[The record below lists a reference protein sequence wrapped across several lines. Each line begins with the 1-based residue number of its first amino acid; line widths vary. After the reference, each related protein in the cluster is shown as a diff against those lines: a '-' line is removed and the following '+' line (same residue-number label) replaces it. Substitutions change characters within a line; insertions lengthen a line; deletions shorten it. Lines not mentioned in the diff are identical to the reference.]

1 MNPIDLPARAPRPG
15 SHRLQRVTLALL
27 APATLLALM
36 ASTRAAEVTDATP
49 ATSSAASAPTASGQ
63 AAAPSRAARAAALG
77 GGSQAAVLYHNYC
90 SVCHGDRGDG
100 KSRASG
106 SLSTLPRDFTSA
118 ASRQELSRERIVLA
132 ITHGRPGTAMVGWKT
147 QLSEGDIAALA
158 DHVLTQFVQGGAR
171 AQPHGNNR
179 AALPHAPISG
189 TRAHGGREADAMRA
203 AAPADMTLPFPD
215 RLSGQARNGMAF
227 YLANCAT
234 CHGAGGDGAG
244 PRAYFINPKPRNFVD
259 PASRARLN
267 RVALYGAVSEGRVG
281 TEMPAWRQVI
291 TPQQIADV
299 SEYVFQTFIQPPPG
313 DGKPPAKR

>member
-1 MNPIDLPARAPRPG
+1 MPVAEK
-15 SHRLQRVTLALL
+15 LQS
-27 APATLLALM
+27 PNI
-36 ASTRAAEVTDATP
+36 SATP
-49 ATSSAASAPTASGQ
+49 DLTRKPPMKPFLLMWLTWLIWTPPAF
-63 AAAPSRAARAAALG
+63 AAA
-77 GGSQAAVLYHNYC
+77 QAAVLYHNYC

-100 KSRASG
+100 RSRAAG

-118 ASRQELSRERIVLA
+118 ASRQELTRERIVLA
-132 ITHGRPGTAMVGWKT
+132 ITHGRPGTAMVGWQT

-171 AQPHGNNR
+171 AQPPHGQR

-189 TRAHGGREADAMRA
+189 TRAHGGREADAPRA
-203 AAPADMTLPFPD
+203 AAPVDMTLPFPD

-259 PASRARLN
+259 AASRARLN

-281 TEMPAWRQVI
+281 TEMPAWNKVI

-299 SEYVFQTFIQPPPG
+299 SEYVFQTFIQPQPG
-313 DGKPPAKR
+313 NGTPPAKR

>member
-1 MNPIDLPARAPRPG
+1 MNPIDPPARTPRPG
-15 SHRLQRVTLALL
+15 TRRRQRA
-27 APATLLALM
+27 APARLASAALIALIALM
-36 ASTRAAEVTDATP
+36 ALMAT
-49 ATSSAASAPTASGQ
+49 
-63 AAAPSRAARAAALG
+63 ARAAALG

-100 KSRASG
+100 RSRAAG

-132 ITHGRPGTAMVGWKT
+132 ITHGRPGTAMVGWQT

-171 AQPHGNNR
+171 AAQIAAQIAGQP
-179 AALPHAPISG
+179 ATALRHAPISG
-189 TRAHGGREADAMRA
+189 TRAHGGREADAQRT
-203 AAPADMTLPFPD
+203 AAPADMALPFPD
-215 RLSGQARNGMAF
+215 RLSGQARNGRAF

-259 PASRARLN
+259 AASRARLN

-281 TEMPAWRQVI
+281 TEMPAWNKVI

-299 SEYVFQTFIQPPPG
+299 AEYVFQAFIQPQPG
-313 DGKPPAKR
+313 DGKPPAQR